1 MTLRF
6 NTRYRPPPQ
15 VGVRFE
21 KPSLT
26 VQSERDETDVHNI
39 LTRYVQTGD
48 LGYFGHGPASKPFF
62 GDFSETPDFAT
73 AMNMQKAA
81 AEYFAELPSKIRLQF
96 GNDYR
101 EMVKFLGDPRN
112 ADHARELGLLEK
124 LPVQFEQGLDAI
136 QKTVQNEPSVNETT
150 TSKEATLD

>member
-39 LTRYVQTGD
+39 LDRYVRTGD
-48 LGYFGHGPASKPFF
+48 LGYFGHGPASKPFY
-62 GDFSETPDFAT
+62 GDFSEAPDFAT
-73 AMNMQKAA
+73 AMNMQKDA
-81 AEYFAELPSKIRLQF
+81 AEYFATLPSKIRLQF

-112 ADHARELGLLEK
+112 DDQARELGLLEK
-124 LPVQFEQGLDAI
+124 LPEQLEQGLYQIKD
-136 QKTVQNEPSVNETT
+136 TVQNEPSIKDPEPVQG
-150 TSKEATLD
+150 